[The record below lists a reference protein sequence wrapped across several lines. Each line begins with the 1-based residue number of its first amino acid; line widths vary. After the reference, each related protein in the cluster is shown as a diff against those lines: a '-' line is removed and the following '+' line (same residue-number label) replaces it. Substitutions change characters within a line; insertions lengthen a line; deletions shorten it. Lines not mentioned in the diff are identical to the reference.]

1 MKKIRILDCTLRD
14 GGYINN
20 WKFGYENI
28 KDTVQR
34 LIQAGIDIIEV
45 GYLSSK
51 EDFSA
56 DESQY
61 SSVDAIKRILPAD
74 RKNTLIAV
82 MINCGDYDAEMLPQ
96 YDGTGPDCIRVCFH
110 KSQALRF
117 AEKSRIRAIR
127 YIFSLW

>member
-14 GGYINN
+14 GGYVNN
-20 WKFGYENI
+20 WKFGFENI
-28 KDTVQR
+28 KDTVKR

-51 EDFSA
+51 GDFSA

-82 MINCGDYDAEMLPQ
+82 MINCGDYDAELLPQ
-96 YDGTGPDCIRVCFH
+96 
-110 KSQALRF
+110 
-117 AEKSRIRAIR
+117 
-127 YIFSLW
+127 

>member
-1 MKKIRILDCTLRD
+1 MKRIRILDCTLRD

-34 LIQAGIDIIEV
+34 LIQAGIDIIEA

-51 EDFSA
+51 GDFSA

-61 SSVDAIKRILPAD
+61 SSVDAIKESFLPTGKYSD
-74 RKNTLIAV
+74 RRNDK
-82 MINCGDYDAEMLPQ
+82 
-96 YDGTGPDCIRVCFH
+96 
-110 KSQALRF
+110 
-117 AEKSRIRAIR
+117 
-127 YIFSLW
+127 LWRL

>member
-51 EDFSA
+51 GDFSA

-61 SSVDAIKRILPAD
+61 SSVDAIK
-74 RKNTLIAV
+74 KNPS
-82 MINCGDYDAEMLPQ
+82 CRQEKYS
-96 YDGTGPDCIRVCFH
+96 DCRND
-110 KSQALRF
+110 K
-117 AEKSRIRAIR
+117 
-127 YIFSLW
+127 LWGL